1 MGTIFSESVELEN
14 VGELPEEYREVLT
27 HQMLANGEGE
37 LSAGDTYVNSFY
49 PLAPNADERYMCLK
63 FGMEEVD
70 HFRRFAKLLTPLGV
84 DTSHMVNQAVAERRY
99 FPAESMTT
107 QFTVWEERAAFSFLC
122 ELEGHLQIKEMTTS
136 TYAPL
141 CVEAAEIL
149 KEEARHFGYGK
160 RLMQES
166 YDAGAKSRDR
176 AQKALDK
183 FYPMALDMFGRPDSR
198 RGRLAVRWGLRK
210 NDNGELRELYKTAI
224 AGHIEKIG
232 FSVPEVDPSQ
242 LQFA

>member
-1 MGTIFSESVELEN
+1 MATVYSENVSLESVA
-14 VGELPEEYREVLT
+14 ELPEEYREVLT

-37 LSAGDTYVNSFY
+37 LSAGDTYVDSFY

-70 HFRRFAKLLTPLGV
+70 HFRRFAKLLTPLGI
-84 DTSHMVNQAVAERRY
+84 DTSHMVNQAVADRRY

-122 ELEGHLQIKEMTTS
+122 ELEGHFQIKEMTTS

-141 CVEAAEIL
+141 RVEADAIL

-160 RLMQES
+160 RLMQEA
-166 YDAGAKSRDR
+166 YDAGGQSRDR
-176 AQKALDK
+176 AQRALDR

-210 NDNGELRELYKTAI
+210 HDNGELRELYKTAI
-224 AGHIEKIG
+224 AQHIEKIG
-232 FSVPEVDPSQ
+232 FSVPKVDPSQ